1 MIGTTD
7 PTRFLFC
14 DGEQSNRIEF
24 VATHMCSSLHDHLP
38 PCVPRTGG
46 LSAPRAGAPCQWRGS
61 LRTRPVCARSGLWPG
76 QTSSPRYS
84 GIRGEG
90 HGGRVRGVGSRS
102 DPPSFPTEQIVALPL
117 IPCPPF
123 SCLPLVRTMTLD
135 SLVPPPP
142 FRLASALR
150 SFSHPLFL
158 QNL

>member
-61 LRTRPVCARSGLWPG
+61 LRTRPVCACSGLWPG
-76 QTSSPRYS
+76 QTSSPRDSMGIPES
-84 GIRGEG
+84 GV
-90 HGGRVRGVGSRS
+90 RVTGVG
-102 DPPSFPTEQIVALPL
+102 FGGWGVARIL
-117 IPCPPF
+117 
-123 SCLPLVRTMTLD
+123 
-135 SLVPPPP
+135 
-142 FRLASALR
+142 LR
-150 SFSHPLFL
+150 SLLNRLLPFH
-158 QNL
+158 